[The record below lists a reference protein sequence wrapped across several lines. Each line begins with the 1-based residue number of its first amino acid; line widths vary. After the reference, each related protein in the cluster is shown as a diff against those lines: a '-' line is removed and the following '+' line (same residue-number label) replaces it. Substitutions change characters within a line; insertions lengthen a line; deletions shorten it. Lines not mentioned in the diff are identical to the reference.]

1 MKQKLFLSLLA
12 LAICAGVFLAVR
24 SKFRAH
30 EVGSTDRIAPDF
42 TLSGLSGSPVTLSSY
57 RGKVVLLDFWATW
70 CDPCRDEIP
79 RFIALQDKYRDRGLQ
94 IIGVS
99 MDDTPEP
106 VPAHEGVRALA
117 AALAVR
123 ESATAHRPV
132 TLLDIPAPVPALEVA
147 A

>member
-1 MKQKLFLSLLA
+1 MITCLARFGGEDGDVLGLLDVNWLTPQPRRELTLVGEHGMLRADYVAQTCEVISQAGTECNVELLPVIPDEPLLA
-12 LAICAGVFLAVR
+12 EL
-24 SKFRAH
+24 
-30 EVGSTDRIAPDF
+30 
-42 TLSGLSGSPVTLSSY
+42 
-57 RGKVVLLDFWATW
+57 RGFARCIL
-70 CDPCRDEIP
+70 
-79 RFIALQDKYRDRGLQ
+79 
-94 IIGVS
+94 
-99 MDDTPEP
+99 DDTPEP